1 MSEYQYYEFL
11 ALDRPL
17 TEKQRAELRSISTRA
32 EITATRFVNE
42 YQWGDLKGDPQKMM
56 ERYFDAF
63 LYLANWGTRR
73 LMFRLPRGVL
83 DPETADQYCYA
94 DTASLIETGSHLIL
108 SLYVDREPDDYWEEP
123 GGQLA
128 AMVQARSE
136 LAAGD
141 LRLLYLAWLLAIQ
154 SDEVDDEDT
163 EPPVPAGLGNL
174 SAALQ
179 AVVDFFEIDEDLI
192 AVAAAS
198 SPSVQEPKGMAG
210 WIASLPEQEKDALL
224 ARVTAGEGTQVQ
236 ALLLRRFRAASGS
249 PPAAPARTA
258 AELWQVAGDR
268 KAARAKAEER
278 RQRAAEARSAAAQAA
293 ARTKHLD
300 QLATR
305 TEAAWEKAAELIE
318 TKRPRDYDLA
328 ASLLRDLQALA
339 DRQED
344 PAAFTKRFGELRAKH
359 QRKPSLLDRFD
370 QAGLPS

>member
-17 TEKQRAELRSISTRA
+17 TDKQRAELRSISTRA

-42 YQWGDLKGDPQKMM
+42 YQWGDLKGDPRKMM

-83 DPETADQYCYA
+83 GSKTAERYCYT

-108 SLYVDREPDDYWEEP
+108 SLYVDREPDGYWDEP

-128 AMVQARSE
+128 AMVQARAE

-141 LRLLYLAWLLAIQ
+141 LRLLYLAWLLALQ
-154 SDEVDDEDT
+154 SDEVDDEDP
-163 EPPVPAGLGNL
+163 EPPVPAGLEHL
-174 SAALQ
+174 SASLQ
-179 AVVDFFEIDEDLI
+179 AVVDFLEIDEDLI

-198 SPSVQEPKGMAG
+198 SPSIREPEGMAG
-210 WIASLPEQEKDALL
+210 WITSLPAKQKDALL
-224 ARVTAGEGTQVQ
+224 ARVAAGEAAQVQ
-236 ALLLRRFRAASGS
+236 ALLLRRFRTASGS
-249 PPAAPARTA
+249 PPTAEARTA
-258 AELWQVAGDR
+258 AELRQAAGNR
-268 KAARAKAEER
+268 KAARAKAAERSR
-278 RQRAAEARSAAAQAA
+278 RQAEARSAAAQAA
-293 ARTKHLD
+293 VYAKHLD

-328 ASLLRDLQALA
+328 VSLLRDLQALA

-344 PAAFTKRFGELRAKH
+344 PAAFRKRFLDLRVQH